1 MSACSTHGAAVR
13 PPRPAPAAVTVFPV
27 SPSQDLQER
36 LIFRFQTFLRDNI
49 RSFRPSPQEVDYPAR
64 LGAASPGGS
73 ADPETGRAAAAEA
86 QPEAHR
92 GWYPT
97 LPRALG
103 CMARVYRCV
112 PRAVFEGLAQEA
124 VSDCTASLLYAAG
137 MLRAKGKRLDALL
150 FEVAHLL
157 ALREQI
163 APFDIDFAVTEK
175 VLDFSH
181 TRQMLG
187 TLSQRRRS
195 IGGVGAVV
203 ELLQQGAP
211 SLVESQVDAK
221 QRLELKLKA
230 ACEAFILHCTE
241 LVVTPL
247 LPFLPQ
253 HTALNLATAATTAT
267 AAAAAAA
274 APPEAPP
281 TPEALHAALD
291 AVEAGLR
298 DGLRPAH
305 ALMRRYLPEP
315 STQAILFSPIKGN
328 ALEAFGQ
335 LQTRYAYWLHLL
347 CLHLL

>member
-1 MSACSTHGAAVR
+1 MLLCA
-13 PPRPAPAAVTVFPV
+13 RPAPPPAAVTVCSLP
-27 SPSQDLQER
+27 PSQDLQER

-73 ADPETGRAAAAEA
+73 ADPETGRAAATEA

-175 VLDFSH
+175 ALDFSH

-253 HTALNLATAATTAT
+253 HTALNLATAATAT

-274 APPEAPP
+274 APPAAPP

>member
-1 MSACSTHGAAVR
+1 MPLRAC
-13 PPRPAPAAVTVFPV
+13 PAPLPPGVTVCSVP
-27 SPSQDLQER
+27 PSQDLQER
-36 LIFRFQTFLRDNI
+36 LIFRFQTFLRDGI
-49 RSFRPSPQEVDYPAR
+49 RAFRPSPQEVDYPAR
-64 LGAASPGGS
+64 LGAASPGS
-73 ADPETGRAAAAEA
+73 TDPEAGRAAAAEA
-86 QPEAHR
+86 HPEAHR

-175 VLDFSH
+175 ALDFSH

-230 ACEAFILHCTE
+230 ACVAFILHCTE

-253 HTALNLATAATTAT
+253 HTALNLATAATAAAGAT
-267 AAAAAAA
+267 ARRRG
-274 APPEAPP
+274 
-281 TPEALHAALD
+281 
-291 AVEAGLR
+291 AVTLP
-298 DGLRPAH
+298 RP
-305 ALMRRYLPEP
+305 L
-315 STQAILFSPIKGN
+315 
-328 ALEAFGQ
+328 Q
-335 LQTRYAYWLHLL
+335 LQRL
-347 CLHLL
+347 